1 MNRDTII
8 SRDAIA
14 IAATGATLLVAV
26 IATGTLNHHSIS
38 SLRQD
43 VHGDIGALRQDV
55 TALRSEVAEFRERV
69 VRDMGTLSERIA
81 RLEVEVGTLKVD
93 VGELKVDVGKLK
105 GSGYES

>member
-1 MNRDTII
+1 MNKDTIM

-43 VHGDIGALRQDV
+43 VHGDIGALRQAFV
-55 TALRSEVAEFRERV
+55 AVHVSALRTEMADFRERV
-69 VRDMGTLSERIA
+69 VRDMGALGERIA
-81 RLEVEVGTLKVD
+81 RLEFGVEAR
-93 VGELKVDVGKLK
+93 
-105 GSGYES
+105 